1 MTSTTPAVFV
11 SIDGNRS
18 RPLQM
23 IRPMPTSLVIFDL
36 DGTLVDSF
44 PWFLRTIN
52 DVADRFGF
60 RRVGDDEVE
69 ALRHAGTREIL
80 ARLEVPLWKLPVIAR
95 HMRRLKSEQASG
107 IAVFDGVDAMLRKLV
122 GAGLRLALVSS
133 DSEANA
139 RAKLGTAAA
148 LFSDFDCSASI
159 FGKSAKFRRVLRRA
173 AAAPTRTIAIG
184 DEIRD
189 IEAARAAG
197 IACGAVTWGYAA
209 PEALRARRPDLVF
222 ERMDDIARALIAND
236 R

>member
-1 MTSTTPAVFV
+1 
-11 SIDGNRS
+11 
-18 RPLQM
+18 
-23 IRPMPTSLVIFDL
+23 MPTSFVIFDL

-52 DVADRFGF
+52 DVADRFDF
-60 RRVGDDEVE
+60 RRVADDEVE
-69 ALRHAGTREIL
+69 ALRHASTREIL

-95 HMRRLKSEQASG
+95 HMRRLKAEQTSG
-107 IAVFDGVDAMLRKLV
+107 IALFDGVATMLHNLA
-122 GAGLRLALVSS
+122 GAGIRFALVSS

-139 RAKLGTAAA
+139 RVKLGAAAA

-159 FGKSAKFRRVLRRA
+159 FGKPAKFRRILKRA
-173 AAAPTRTIAIG
+173 GVAPAQAIAIG
-184 DEIRD
+184 DETRD

-209 PEALRARRPDLVF
+209 PRALRELEPDLVF
-222 ERMDDIARALIAND
+222 EHMDDIARALIAND

>member
-1 MTSTTPAVFV
+1 
-11 SIDGNRS
+11 
-18 RPLQM
+18 
-23 IRPMPTSLVIFDL
+23 MPTSLVIFDL

-60 RRVGDDEVE
+60 RRVADGDVE

-80 ARLEVPLWKLPVIAR
+80 SRLEVPLWKLPMIAR

-107 IAVFDGVDAMLRKLV
+107 IALFGGADAMLHKLA

-133 DSEANA
+133 DGEANA
-139 RAKLGTAAA
+139 RVKLGTAAA

-173 AAAPTRTIAIG
+173 AAAPARTIAIG

-209 PEALRARRPDLVF
+209 PRALRELGPDLVF

>member
-1 MTSTTPAVFV
+1 
-11 SIDGNRS
+11 
-18 RPLQM
+18 
-23 IRPMPTSLVIFDL
+23 MPYSLVIFDL

-60 RRVGDDEVE
+60 RRVADGDVE

-95 HMRRLKSEQASG
+95 HMRRLKAEHASD
-107 IAVFDGVDAMLRKLV
+107 IAVFGGVDTMLHRLV

-133 DSEANA
+133 DSETNA
-139 RAKLGTAAA
+139 RVKLGAAAA
-148 LFSDFDCSASI
+148 LFSHFDCSASI
-159 FGKSAKFRRVLRRA
+159 FDKSAKFRRVLRRA
-173 AAAPTRTIAIG
+173 GAAPARTIAIG

-209 PEALRARRPDLVF
+209 PGALQALRPDLVF
-222 ERMDDIARALIAND
+222 ERMDDIAHALIAAH
-236 R
+236 